1 MSVRTGRLRP
11 ILQPLALTYMA
22 GHIVSVFGDVSLFLA
37 INWLVYEKTG
47 SATAVSVAALL
58 EALPILLLGAPAGAL
73 VDRYD
78 RRVLLIICDL
88 VRVSAVLTVALLHER
103 LGLFALYAL
112 ILTENLASTVFMPAR
127 SAMLPSLLPRESI
140 ALANSVMG
148 FTRQGVQ
155 IAAFGLGGVL
165 LPILGFR
172 GVALIDAGTFALS
185 LLTLLVLLLRAG
197 PQRRYN
203 RDRSYGRTLLEG
215 FQYAWRTRWVRLLL
229 LVFAAGSFATAPVF
243 TLTPIYA
250 ERVLGGNAATYG
262 MLEACLVVGLLVGN
276 LAGGVLE
283 RAGLGRLLIG
293 GIACMGAGLLL
304 AADTQAVWV
313 GAAMYGI
320 IGAAMAMIN
329 IAAFSLLQT
338 RVPPRQ
344 QGRTFS
350 LLTSVSAGATPFT
363 LVVTG
368 PLTDLFGLQPIFWAA
383 GFLLFLVGAG
393 AFLERTL
400 PNVDRAPLA
409 RGQYSAG
416 EA

>member
-1 MSVRTGRLRP
+1 MPARAGRLRP
-11 ILQPLALTYMA
+11 ILRPLVLTYMA
-22 GHIVSVFGDVSLFLA
+22 GHIVSVFGDISLFLA

-47 SATAVSVAALL
+47 SATAVSVAAML

-88 VRVSAVLTVALLHER
+88 TRLGSVLTVALLHER
-103 LGLFALYAL
+103 LGLYALYAL

-155 IAAFGLGGVL
+155 IAAFGLGGLL
-165 LPILGFR
+165 LPVLGFR
-172 GVALIDAGTFALS
+172 GVALIDAGTFAFS
-185 LLTLLVLLLRAG
+185 LFTLLVLLRKAG

-203 RDRSYGRTLLEG
+203 RGRSYGRTLLEG
-215 FQYAWRTRWVRLLL
+215 FQFAWQTRWVRMLLL
-229 LVFAAGSFATAPVF
+229 TFAAASFATAPVF
-243 TLTPIYA
+243 TLTPVYA
-250 ERVLGGNAATYG
+250 ERVLGGGASTYG
-262 MLEACLVVGLLVGN
+262 LLQACLMGGLLAGN
-276 LAGGVLE
+276 LAGGLLE

-293 GIACMGAGLLL
+293 GITGMGAGLLL
-304 AADTQAVWV
+304 AADSQALWA

-320 IGAAMAMIN
+320 VGAAMAMIN

-368 PLTDLFGLQPIFWAA
+368 PLTDLLGLRPIFWAA
-383 GFLLFLVGAG
+383 GFLLFLLGAG

-400 PNVDRAPLA
+400 PNVDRARLT
-409 RGQYSAG
+409 GEQYSAG